1 LRRLRTLALLLTGAL
16 PLAGCNLVLL
26 NPAGDVA
33 LQERNV
39 LIASTALMLLII
51 VPVMALIALFAWRYR
66 RSNTQA
72 AYAPDWHHSTALEV
86 AIWAA
91 PLTIIVALGALTW
104 TSTHVLDPYRP
115 ISRTAPGHAVT
126 AAVKPLR
133 IEAVALDWKWLF
145 IYPDLGIATVNEA
158 AAPVDQPLAFDLT
171 SSSMMNTFDVPALA
185 GMVYTM
191 PGMKTELHAV
201 FNRPGVY
208 TGMSGNYT
216 GRGFS
221 DMHYPFHAMSQ
232 ADFDRWVAKVKSS
245 GGALEQGSYLQLA
258 KPSEREP
265 VRYYASVQPDLF
277 NRVVNE
283 CVAPGQMCVADAM
296 RMDAA
301 GGREETPAQSRADEA
316 AGTHGRQEG
325 QMAPGSTPAPPS
337 RTRPAN
343 SESTPNKPTQG
354 PAKQDTGVAPL

>member
-1 LRRLRTLALLLTGAL
+1 LKRLRTLAFLMAATL
-16 PLAGCNLVLL
+16 PLGACNLVLL
-26 NPAGDVA
+26 HPAGDVA

-39 LIASTALMLLII
+39 LVASAALMMVII
-51 VPVMALIALFAWRYR
+51 APVMVLTALFAWRYR
-66 RSNTQA
+66 RSNTDA
-72 AYAPDWHHSTALEV
+72 PYSPDWHHSTALEV

-115 ISRTAPGHAVT
+115 ISRTAPGQAVT
-126 AAVKPLR
+126 AATKPLR

-158 AAPVDQPLAFDLT
+158 AAPVDEPLAFDLT

-185 GMVYTM
+185 GMIYTM
-191 PGMKTELHAV
+191 PGMKTQLHAV

-208 TGMSGNYT
+208 TGLSGNYT

-232 ADFDRWVAKVKSS
+232 ADFQRWVGKVKAS
-245 GGALEQGSYLQLA
+245 GGALAQDSYLQLA

-265 VRYYASVQPDLF
+265 VHYYASVQPGLF
-277 NRVVNE
+277 GRIVNE
-283 CVAPGQMCVADAM
+283 CVAPGQMCVSDAM

-301 GGREETPAQSRADEA
+301 GGRRESPAQSRADEA
-316 AGTHGRQEG
+316 ANTHGRQEG
-325 QMAPGSTPAPPS
+325 QLPSGATPAPPS

-343 SESTPNKPTQG
+343 SETTSAKPTQG
-354 PAKQDTGVAPL
+354 PAKQDTGTAPL